1 MLHAKLDTLDGL
13 PDVLA
18 EHYEQD
24 GDSYRLRVEGYDDT
38 GLRAVLE
45 DKKGEVKKL
54 REKLTTYEGI
64 DPEEVAEL
72 RALRDEYEAKV
83 AQAGRWE
90 EQKERLEKQFQKQ
103 LEQRQADLAATT
115 GQLETLLK
123 ENAVR
128 DALAKNQARV
138 DALLPHVMQR
148 VNIVTEADGTRRAVA
163 IGLDGQ
169 SETDIPTLVS
179 DMKAKEDQFGW
190 GFLPN
195 GNSGGGTA
203 APKSTG
209 GSGAGKVR
217 SKKDLKSAA
226 EHSRFIADHG
236 LQAYQELPRE

>member
-1 MLHAKLDTLDGL
+1 MLHAKIDTLEGV
-13 PDVLA
+13 PEVLH
-18 EHYEQD
+18 EHYEKD
-24 GDSYRLRVEGYDDT
+24 GDAYRLRVEGYDDT
-38 GLRAVLE
+38 GLKTVLE

-54 REKLTTYEGI
+54 REKLTQYEGI

-72 RALRDEYEAKV
+72 RALREEYEMKV
-83 AQAGRWE
+83 AHAGRWE

-103 LEQRQADLAATT
+103 LDQRQADLAGVT
-115 GQLETLLK
+115 GQLEGLLK
-123 ENAVR
+123 ENAAR
-128 DALAKNQARV
+128 EALAKNQARV
-138 DALLPHVMQR
+138 DALLPHVLGR
-148 VNIVTEADGTRRAVA
+148 VNIVTDADGTRKAVA
-163 IGLDGQ
+163 VGLDGQ
-169 SETDIPTLVS
+169 SETDIGTLVAE
-179 DMKAKEDQFGW
+179 MKANEDAFGW

-203 APKSTG
+203 ATKTTG